1 MLFYILA
8 IFVIACLI
16 PYTSPNLLGSEATDI
31 AISPF
36 TLVFKRA
43 GLASAAAVMNA
54 VILTSVISAANSG
67 MYASTRMLFSLSL
80 TKDAPRVFSLVNN
93 RGIPM
98 PALLGTTFVALLTF
112 LSSIFGDKIYTF
124 LVSAS
129 GLTGFIAWVG
139 IAISHYRFRRA
150 FKKQGHELSELRYHA
165 KWFPFGPLLALV
177 LCILVIVGQDLKS
190 FANLD
195 WQAISVTYMSV
206 PLFLILY
213 CYYKIKYKTKV
224 IPLDEVDLTPHKV
237 EK

>member
-1 MLFYILA
+1 
-8 IFVIACLI
+8 
-16 PYTSPNLLGSEATDI
+16 
-31 AISPF
+31 
-36 TLVFKRA
+36 
-43 GLASAAAVMNA
+43 
-54 VILTSVISAANSG
+54 
-67 MYASTRMLFSLSL
+67 MLFSLSL

-139 IAISHYRFRRA
+139 IAISHYR
-150 FKKQGHELSELRYHA
+150 YHA

-177 LCILVIVGQDLKS
+177 LCILVILGQDLKS
-190 FANLD
+190 FSNLD